1 MNTSGYVEYVTICSW
16 MLTIVGILVAGLETG
31 LQLGL
36 DLVYGWSVVMH
47 TYLYYFPLS
56 LYLNHSA
63 QRTKRIRDMTTR
75 YVYLLFTCFILSMQ

>member
-1 MNTSGYVEYVTICSW
+1 

-47 TYLYYFPLS
+47 TYLYYCPLS
-56 LYLNHSA
+56 LYHNH
-63 QRTKRIRDMTTR
+63 
-75 YVYLLFTCFILSMQ
+75 